1 MTLSKK
7 VKILLLIVSLSLTL
21 SFMSNTYSRYVA
33 DTTGNLQ
40 LQFAE
45 WQILVNKEDITKETS
60 STIQLTPVI
69 DNENGNIADGKVA
82 PSSTGYFDI
91 AIDPSNVDVSFEY
104 EISLSFDNIIA
115 SKIPDLMITQYSI
128 IEGDVTKVNTNDLEI
143 VSIVNNKISNTLA
156 FDNKTNNFSFDP
168 FTIRIYFE
176 WFDGY
181 DDSVAE
187 EDRTKT
193 QTMNNEDDT
202 AIGHEAAA
210 NDTTFDISATIE
222 FKQAL

>member
-33 DTTGNLQ
+33 DTTGNLE
-40 LQFAE
+40 LLFAE
-45 WQILVNKEDITKETS
+45 WQILVNEEDITNETS
-60 STIQLTPVI
+60 STIQLTPII
-69 DNENGNIADGKVA
+69 DNQNGNVANNRVA

-91 AIDPSNVDVSFEY
+91 AIDPSNVEVSFDY
-104 EISLSFDNIIA
+104 EISLSFDETIT
-115 SKIPDLMITQYSI
+115 SKVPDLMITQYSI
-128 IEGDVTKVNTNDLEI
+128 LDSGQTTLDTEDIEI
-143 VSIVNNKISNTLA
+143 VSMVNNKITNTLN
-156 FDNKTNNFSFDP
+156 FDNKTENFKFEP

-181 DDSVAE
+181 DEDVPAE
-187 EDRTKT
+187 EQTKT
-193 QTMNNEDDT
+193 QTMDDAADS
-202 AIGHEAAA
+202 AIGHEAAS
-210 NDTTFDISATIE
+210 NGTSFDITATIE